1 MVKDHLAAN
10 QQKKEEEPAPFDPL
24 LPCAAAKDCRGI
36 VHPWIGLT
44 KDSANGEREVA
55 RDATLDIGRSG
66 LSAPLAFSPH
76 SPFSVLSLF
85 LFILFNVLR
94 GK

>member
-10 QQKKEEEPAPFDPL
+10 QQKEEEPAPFDPL

-36 VHPWIGLT
+36 VHPYPRIGFT

-66 LSAPLAFSPH
+66 LSPLAFSPL
-76 SPFSVLSLF
+76 SVLSLF